1 METGDRTSILRSLAA
16 NVQRIRVQRGWSQAE
31 LAETLGIAVR
41 SLQAIEAAEANVRT
55 TRLVALARA
64 LRCSVGALV
73 RPARF
78 TRKPRGRPKR

>member
-1 METGDRTSILRSLAA
+1 MDQGERIAILRSFAA
-16 NVQRIRVQRGWSQAE
+16 NVRRIRTQRGWSQAE

-41 SLQAIEAAEANVRT
+41 SLQAIEAAETDVRM

-78 TRKPRGRPKR
+78 TRQARGRPKR